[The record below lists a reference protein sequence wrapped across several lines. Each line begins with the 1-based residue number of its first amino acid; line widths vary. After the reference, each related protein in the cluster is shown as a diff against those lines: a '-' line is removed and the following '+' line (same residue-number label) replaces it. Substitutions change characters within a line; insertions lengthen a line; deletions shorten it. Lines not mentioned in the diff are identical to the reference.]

1 MVMKKERILVVD
13 DEKSSR
19 ETICKMMSQIGYEA
33 VAAAHGNEALE
44 WLRRDPF
51 TLLVTDITMSGMDGL
66 ELSKIVRLEFPGT
79 PILCMTDDA
88 AKDLDA
94 DFLAS
99 GMTDYITKPFILGE
113 VKAKLT
119 RIIRDRDRM
128 EELVQKS
135 VELQVTNEELR
146 RLDQLKASFVSSVSD
161 EAQTPMTVIKEFVSL
176 MLKGQVGSL
185 TDEQKEYLG
194 VANRNILRLSSLVDK
209 LLDFS
214 RIEAGKALKLRF
226 RPTRLIEVIEDAQ
239 MALSQQL
246 GEKRIALEN
255 RIDAETPLV
264 MADRNRLIEVIINL
278 LGNGIKFTPPDGK
291 ITIDSKGLSEDRDY
305 LKMVVSDTGVG
316 ISPEDLPKIFDRF
329 YQGQRTAEES
339 TKGTGLG
346 LSITKEIV
354 EGHKGTLYAES
365 RDGSGASFFFSLPLF
380 GVNSIFNLMILPML
394 DEAER
399 DSLPLSMIQVGFWN
413 QKTQRESVFSPE
425 DWEEV
430 VNAIQ
435 KMVRSIDAVVPFRGN
450 KIYILTFNDKK
461 LAKEIG
467 KRVQGK
473 LVYGN
478 YVPKKTEVQCITYS
492 YPQEA
497 PGREDFLKGCRALLK
512 ED

>member
-1 MVMKKERILVVD
+1 MKKERILVVGD
-13 DEKSSR
+13 DKSPR
-19 ETICKMMSQIGYEA
+19 EMICKMMSQIGFETVTA
-33 VAAAHGNEALE
+33 IHGKEALE
-44 WLRRDPF
+44 LLRRDPF
-51 TLLVTDITMSGMDGL
+51 TLLITDIKMPEMGGL
-66 ELSKIVRLEFPGT
+66 ELIKIVRAEFPGVS
-79 PILCMTDDA
+79 ILCMTDDA
-88 AKDLDA
+88 AKDLDPEIIG
-94 DFLAS
+94 S
-99 GMTDYITKPFILGE
+99 GAADYIVRPFTLDE
-113 VKAKLT
+113 VRARLN
-119 RIIRDRDRM
+119 RIIRDRDRIEDM
-128 EELVQKS
+128 VQKS
-135 VELQVTNEELR
+135 VELEVTNEELK

-161 EAQTPMTVIKEFVSL
+161 EAQTPMAVIKEFISL

-194 VANRNILRLSSLVDK
+194 VANRNILRLSNLIDK

-226 RPTRLIEVIEDAQ
+226 RPTPLVGVIEDAQ

-246 GEKRIALEN
+246 GEKRIAIEN
-255 RIDAETPLV
+255 RLDTETPLV
-264 MADRNRLIEVIINL
+264 MVDPNRLLEAFINL

-316 ISPEDLPKIFDRF
+316 ISTEDLPKIFDRF
-329 YQGQRTAEES
+329 FQGQRTAEEN

-346 LSITKEIV
+346 LSITKEII

-365 RDGSGASFFFSLPLF
+365 RDGSGASFFFTLPLF
-380 GVNSIFNLMILPML
+380 GVNAIFNLMILPML

-399 DSLPLSMIQVGFWN
+399 DSIPLSMIQVGFWN
-413 QKTQRESVFSPE
+413 QKTKREAVFSSE

-435 KMVRSIDAVVPFRGN
+435 KMVRSIDSVVPFRDN
-450 KIYILTFNDKK
+450 RIYILTFNDKK

-478 YVPKKTEVQCITYS
+478 YIPKKTEVQCQTYS

-497 PGREDFLKGCRALLK
+497 PTREDFLKGCRASLK

>member
-1 MVMKKERILVVD
+1 MKKERILVVGS
-13 DEKSSR
+13 ETSPR

-33 VAAAHGNEALE
+33 VAAGHGKEALE
-44 WLRRDPF
+44 FLRRDPF
-51 TLLVTDITMSGMDGL
+51 TLLVTDIRMPEMDGL
-66 ELSKIVRLEFPGT
+66 ELSKVVRVEFPGI
-79 PILCMTDDA
+79 PILCMTDDV
-88 AKDLDA
+88 AKDLA
-94 DFLAS
+94 AELLAS
-99 GMTDYITKPFILGE
+99 GATDYITKPFTLDE
-113 VKAKLT
+113 MKARLT
-119 RIIRDRDRM
+119 CIIRDRNRM
-128 EELVQKS
+128 EDLVQKS
-135 VELQVTNEELR
+135 VELEVTNEELK

-161 EAQTPMTVIKEFVSL
+161 EAQTPMTVIKEFVAL

-194 VANRNILRLSSLVDK
+194 VANRNILRLSNLVDK

-214 RIEAGKALKLRF
+214 RIEAGKTLRLKF
-226 RPTRLIEVIEDAQ
+226 RPTRLVEVIEDAQ

-246 GEKRIALEN
+246 GEKRIVLEN

-264 MADRNRLIEVIINL
+264 MADRNRLLEAFINL

-316 ISPEDLPKIFDRF
+316 ISPEDLPRIFDRF
-329 YQGQRTAEES
+329 FQGQRTAEEN

-365 RDGSGASFFFSLPLF
+365 REGSGASFFFNLPLF

-399 DSLPLSMIQVGFWN
+399 DSLPLSIIQVGFWN
-413 QKTQRESVFSPE
+413 QKTKRESVFSPE

-435 KMVRSIDAVVPFRGN
+435 KMVRSIDAVVPFRDN
-450 KIYILTFNDKK
+450 RIYILTFNDKK

-478 YVPKKTEVQCITYS
+478 YIPKKTEVQFITYS

-497 PGREDFLKGCRALLK
+497 PGREDFLKGCRAMLK

>member
-1 MVMKKERILVVD
+1 MKKERILVVD

-19 ETICKMMSQIGYEA
+19 EMICKMMSQIGFETG
-33 VAAAHGNEALE
+33 AAIHGKEALE
-44 WLRRDPF
+44 MLRRDPF
-51 TLLVTDITMSGMDGL
+51 TLLITDIKMPEMDGL
-66 ELSKIVRLEFPGT
+66 ELIKIARVEFPGVS
-79 PILCMTDDA
+79 ILCMTDDA
-88 AKDLDA
+88 AKDLDPEII
-94 DFLAS
+94 AS
-99 GMTDYITKPFILGE
+99 GAADTIAKPFTLDE
-113 VKAKLT
+113 VRARLN
-119 RIIRDRDRM
+119 RIIRDRDRIEDM
-128 EELVQKS
+128 VQKS
-135 VELQVTNEELR
+135 VELEVTNEELK
-146 RLDQLKASFVSSVSD
+146 RLDQLKGSFVSSVSD
-161 EAQTPMTVIKEFVSL
+161 EAQTPMSVIKEFIAL

-194 VANRNILRLSSLVDK
+194 VANRNILRLSNLIDK

-214 RIEAGKALKLRF
+214 RIEAGKALRLRF
-226 RPTRLIEVIEDAQ
+226 RPTPLVEVIEDAQ
-239 MALSQQL
+239 LALSQQL
-246 GEKRIALEN
+246 GEKRIAIEN
-255 RIDAETPLV
+255 RLDAETPLV
-264 MADRNRLIEVIINL
+264 MVDRNRLLEAFINL

-329 YQGQRTAEES
+329 FQGQRTAEEN

-346 LSITKEIV
+346 LSIAKEII

-365 RDGSGASFFFSLPLF
+365 RDGSGASFFFTLPLF

-399 DSLPLSMIQVGFWN
+399 DSIPLSMIQVGFWN
-413 QKTQRESVFSPE
+413 QKTKREAVFSSE

-435 KMVRSIDAVVPFRGN
+435 KMVRSIDSVVPFRDN
-450 KIYILTFNDKK
+450 RIYILTFNDKK
-461 LAKEIG
+461 LTQEIG

-478 YVPKKTEVQCITYS
+478 YIPKKTEVQCHTYS

-497 PGREDFLKGCRALLK
+497 PTREDFLKGCRASLK